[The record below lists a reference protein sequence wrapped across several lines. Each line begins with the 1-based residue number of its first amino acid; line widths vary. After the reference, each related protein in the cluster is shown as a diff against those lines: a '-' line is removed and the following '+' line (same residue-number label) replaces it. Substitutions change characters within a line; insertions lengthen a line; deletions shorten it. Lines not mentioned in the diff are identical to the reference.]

1 MDNIN
6 PGSEERTASNK
17 VKLLLYVNPS
27 QTNSGSITSKAK
39 DLLSGSSL
47 LQKITVVGGAA
58 LILTNIILTTLA
70 SLKVF
75 GIINFL

>member
-27 QTNSGSITSKAK
+27 QTNSGSITSKVK

-58 LILTNIILTTLA
+58 G
-70 SLKVF
+70 S
-75 GIINFL
+75 